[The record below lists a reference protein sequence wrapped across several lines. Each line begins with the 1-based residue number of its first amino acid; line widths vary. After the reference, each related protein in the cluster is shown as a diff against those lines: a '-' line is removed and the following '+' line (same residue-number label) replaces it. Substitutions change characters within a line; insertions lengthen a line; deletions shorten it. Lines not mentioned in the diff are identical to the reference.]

1 MTAEENVTSPD
12 EVEQAASINASEL
25 TVDQQQA
32 LRLLEE
38 VCAASGLECAPI
50 VRSLQGA
57 YIYIDLAGPDA
68 HLTWGRMG
76 HSLDALQFLCNL
88 IISHRVTT
96 DVRIVLDSDSYR
108 QRRAHALELKA
119 LEIARE
125 VKERQEEAEF
135 EPLPSHERRLIHT
148 LLADDPDISTYS
160 EGDDPD
166 RHVVISPKRR

>member
-1 MTAEENVTSPD
+1 MTAEENGTSPG
-12 EVEQAASINASEL
+12 EIQESPSIDLSEL
-25 TVDQQQA
+25 TTDQQQA
-32 LRLLEE
+32 VHLLEE
-38 VCAASGLECAPI
+38 VCTASGLECFPK
-50 VRSLQGA
+50 VRSQQGS

-96 DVRIVLDSDSYR
+96 DVRIVLDSDNYR
-108 QRRAHALELKA
+108 QRRANALETKA

>member
-1 MTAEENVTSPD
+1 MTAEENGSTSGESEP
-12 EVEQAASINASEL
+12 AASIDPSGL
-25 TVDQQQA
+25 SVDQQQA
-32 LRLLEE
+32 HRLMEE

-88 IISHRVTT
+88 IISHRVST
-96 DVRIVLDSDSYR
+96 DVRIVLDSDNYR

>member
-1 MTAEENVTSPD
+1 MTAEENGTSLG
-12 EVEQAASINASEL
+12 ESEQPVSIDTTELNA
-25 TVDQQQA
+25 DQRQA
-32 LRLLEE
+32 VCLLEE
-38 VCAASGLECAPI
+38 VCVASGLDCAPI

-57 YIYIDLAGPDA
+57 YIYIDLAGSDA
-68 HLTWGRMG
+68 HITWGRMG

-88 IISHRVTT
+88 IISHRVST
-96 DVRIVLDSDSYR
+96 DVRIVLDSDNYR
-108 QRRAHALELKA
+108 QRRAHALEEKA

-148 LLADDPDISTYS
+148 LLAEDPDITTYS